1 MMKKAIRF
9 ILSAAWVAVWYA
21 ALAVDAAAWVAGA
34 IFIISCTTG
43 DDVMTKKKG
52 VYTINTTTLS
62 QDVKGYIGPTPLLI
76 TVEKDKVMKVEA
88 LENSETP
95 KFFER
100 MKKGGMLERWNGMT
114 VDEALSAK
122 VDVVAGATYSSNA
135 VKENVRLGLKYYK
148 AHK

>member
-1 MMKKAIRF
+1 MKKKAF
-9 ILSAAWVAVWYA
+9 LTLLSLAVAVG
-21 ALAVDAAAWVAGA
+21 AVV
-34 IFIISCTTG
+34 IIGCTTG
-43 DDVMTKKKG
+43 DGVMTKKKG

-62 QDVKGYIGPTPLLI
+62 KEVKGYNGPTPLLI
-76 TVEKDKVMKVEA
+76 NVEKDRVTKVEA

-95 KFFER
+95 GFFDR

-114 VDEALSAK
+114 VDEALAAD
-122 VDVVAGATYSSNA
+122 VDVVAGATYSSLA

>member
-9 ILSAAWVAVWYA
+9 ILS
-21 ALAVDAAAWVAGA
+21 AAWVAGA